1 MRLLGILIVVGLLG
15 GASLSGASVV
25 QRPRITVTD
34 TAPFVV
40 HGSGFLARER
50 VTVTVSSRNAVKRA
64 VVAGIAG
71 SFTVKVRGVEL
82 GECNAYFVSAHGRR
96 GSYAVRKVV
105 PECNPLQPVDG

>member
-1 MRLLGILIVVGLLG
+1 MRELVVLVVVGLLG
-15 GASLSGASVV
+15 GASLSGASVG
-25 QRPRITVTD
+25 QRPRIAVTD

-40 HGSGFLARER
+40 HGSDFLAQER
-50 VTVTVSSRNAVKRA
+50 VTVTVSSRNTVRKV
-64 VVAGIAG
+64 VVAGASG
-71 SFTVKVRGVEL
+71 SFTVKVRGVAL